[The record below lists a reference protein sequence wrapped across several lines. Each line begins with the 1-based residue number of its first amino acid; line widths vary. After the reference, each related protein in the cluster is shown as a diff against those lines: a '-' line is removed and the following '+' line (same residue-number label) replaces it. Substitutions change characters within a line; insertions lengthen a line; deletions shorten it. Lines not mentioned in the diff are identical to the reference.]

1 MVQIGQRRL
10 RVIGCAGTDR
20 RRWAQRMFRCVQQRH
35 VQLLLV
41 LLLLLLMTMKEM
53 NECIDLISSLTKTYG
68 RRRRV
73 YFGAITA
80 IRPLPAGE
88 VGAAGAGAAVTVPF
102 LKARCSS
109 APSRRNRWAERA
121 DASRDR
127 C

>member
-1 MVQIGQRRL
+1 MCSTATRAAA
-10 RVIGCAGTDR
+10 AG
-20 RRWAQRMFRCVQQRH
+20 A
-35 VQLLLV
+35 
-41 LLLLLLMTMKEM
+41 
-53 NECIDLISSLTKTYG
+53 
-68 RRRRV
+68 
-73 YFGAITA
+73 AA
-80 IRPLPAGE
+80 AAAGE